1 MSTSARLLALL
12 ALLQAPRVW
21 PGSVLAERL
30 EVSRRTIRRDI
41 ERLRDLG
48 YPVAG
53 TMGADGG
60 YRLVAGSAI
69 PPLLLDDDEA
79 VSIVVGLRTV
89 AGNALA
95 GIDEASVRALAK
107 LEQVLPARLRARFRS
122 LAAATTWMTWY
133 EATTDPEVLTAVARA
148 IGADELLRFVYRA
161 ADGSESRRSV
171 EPKGLVVFG
180 RRWYVVGWDE
190 DRADWRIF
198 RADRMQDPW
207 SSARRAPRHDLPD
220 GQDAASFIR
229 ARQLARAQVYR
240 LVATIHAPAELVA
253 PRARDVAT
261 ELDPLG
267 PDRCRL
273 TIDGDTLE
281 WLLLRLIVLG
291 ADFEI
296 EEPLE
301 LVDHT
306 RSVLDRLNRAL
317 GVQA

>member
-12 ALLQAPRVW
+12 ALLQASRVW

-148 IGADELLRFVYRA
+148 IGADQLLRFVYRA

-190 DRADWRIF
+190 DRADWRI
-198 RADRMQDPW
+198 
-207 SSARRAPRHDLPD
+207 S
-220 GQDAASFIR
+220 
-229 ARQLARAQVYR
+229 
-240 LVATIHAPAELVA
+240 
-253 PRARDVAT
+253 
-261 ELDPLG
+261 G
-267 PDRCRL
+267 PIGCR
-273 TIDGDTLE
+273 
-281 WLLLRLIVLG
+281 
-291 ADFEI
+291 
-296 EEPLE
+296 
-301 LVDHT
+301 T
-306 RSVLDRLNRAL
+306 RGRAL
-317 GVQA
+317 GAPPGTISPTARMRRRSFGRASLRGPRCIGWLRRSTRRPSSWRRALAMSPPSWTLSGRIDAD